1 MSQFSY
7 YLLTIPYNSMFS
19 VLLLNTLKYHRSP
32 FGKTIWKSIDVLK
45 KIYLGHNESFNQN
58 ALMMF
63 WTIPRE
69 VWSAWWLIKRHTSLV
84 DVIRRWTYE
93 YSENT
98 LLVHHL
104 IPSDH
109 ETKDLVSWR
118 FHIYSYL
125 CSPYTCA
132 SLFERCFAHAG
143 IELSI

>member
-1 MSQFSY
+1 M
-7 YLLTIPYNSMFS
+7 LI
-19 VLLLNTLKYHRSP
+19 LLNTIKYRRRTLAKQVENHLMCL
-32 FGKTIWKSIDVLK
+32 WNM
-45 KIYLGHNESFNQN
+45 YLGHNESFNQN

-63 WTIPRE
+63 WNIPRE

-104 IPSDH
+104 ILPDH
-109 ETKDLVSWR
+109 ETKDSVTYQDTCVQHKDLVSWR
-118 FHIYSYL
+118 FQIYSYL

-132 SLFERCFAHAG
+132 SIFESCFAHAG